1 MECSDLPPFS
11 HSFLLKPFGS
21 SKFAVMLWHC
31 GDLQLSLALVSF
43 HFTGLPFSRL
53 VGRYPQVH
61 CSTHRGSG
69 SCSWCR
75 RAMAS
80 NHLYHA
86 MLKRC
91 EDWLADPFADEE
103 GEQFDI
109 EEFIAQVSEYVES
122 VESGEEVLKARLVP
136 GPFWWKTFCFLCW
149 WFWWLPNSK
158 SPAHWE
164 VLPLRVAGTFHSCK
178 VTAVT
183 LYNVQCAEMDVEHA
197 VRDFSDAA
205 EVSPNSV
212 LKVMRALWSLLHHIF
227 ER

>member
-1 MECSDLPPFS
+1 MVSLTGFDHRCCMY
-11 HSFLLKPFGS
+11 FGMPAQRNVQICLRFFPLISAQTLRIIKVFCHAMALRRS
-21 SKFAVMLWHC
+21 STV
-31 GDLQLSLALVSF
+31 LALVSF

-69 SCSWCR
+69 RWCR

-80 NHLYHA
+80 NGLYHA

-122 VESGEEVLKARLVP
+122 VEPGEEVLKARLVP
-136 GPFWWKTFCFLCW
+136 GPLMKNVFLL
-149 WFWWLPNSK
+149 F
-158 SPAHWE
+158 
-164 VLPLRVAGTFHSCK
+164 
-178 VTAVT
+178 
-183 LYNVQCAEMDVEHA
+183 
-197 VRDFSDAA
+197 
-205 EVSPNSV
+205 
-212 LKVMRALWSLLHHIF
+212 
-227 ER
+227 